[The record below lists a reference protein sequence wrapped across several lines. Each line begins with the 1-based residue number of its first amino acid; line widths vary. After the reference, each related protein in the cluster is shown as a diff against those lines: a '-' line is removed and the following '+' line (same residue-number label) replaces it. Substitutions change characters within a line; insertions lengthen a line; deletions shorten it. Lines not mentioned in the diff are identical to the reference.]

1 MIEFKKEVNDYFLDY
16 VIFVLIL
23 WYNCKLLC
31 VNIWK
36 LVVKV
41 LLLNFIILIVFKIIE
56 YVLFDYMFIGYKY
69 WKVFVYFKGVRL
81 NGYLVKMMFFF

>member
-1 MIEFKKEVNDYFLDY
+1 M
-16 VIFVLIL
+16 
-23 WYNCKLLC
+23 
-31 VNIWK
+31 
-36 LVVKV
+36 

-81 NGYLVKMMFFF
+81 NGYLVKNDVFFLEID